1 MCRELRDIHPAL
13 PSRWREELAENPEK
27 AFSGNEKYKFRQDA
41 PRVSQSAFTG
51 ARMRACGRVPGVAG
65 QSSAEIRGGSG
76 GRGARSA
83 LAWGSQPVRDGPR
96 ARHRC
101 EGKGAGSWGT
111 LARGQEGRRRSMRA
125 AIRFSCPTPIRR
137 RNDVMRAAQGL

>member
-65 QSSAEIRGGSG
+65 QSSAEIRGDLEDG
-76 GRGARSA
+76 GRGRPSPGDRSRYGTAR
-83 LAWGSQPVRDGPR
+83 GPGTAAR
-96 ARHRC
+96 ARALGRGGRWQGDKRADEDRC
-101 EGKGAGSWGT
+101 EQQSGSH
-111 LARGQEGRRRSMRA
+111 APHR
-125 AIRFSCPTPIRR
+125 
-137 RNDVMRAAQGL
+137 